1 MKKEE
6 LINPLT
12 TKIVASILLCIP
24 FLVTGQE
31 SVSYT
36 QAQADAGQQTYEQR
50 CASCHGFNLE
60 GFELAPALIGN
71 LFTRRFG
78 GGSAD
83 NLARNVLRMPPNEV
97 GLSEEETAKVLAYL
111 FSRNGVEAG
120 TAPLSASLE
129 VLANYTIP
137 AQELIDQRFAPRLP
151 NYATNGPVL
160 PISRMDDL
168 TPVTNDMLLNPPE
181 DDWLISRRT
190 HSNLGHSPL
199 SEISKNNIDNLRV
212 EWTWSLPP
220 GANMMTPL
228 VHDGVMFTLSTQDV
242 VQALDA
248 TTGDLLWAYQHEIEG
263 DYNSE
268 SKKGVGIYEDKIIVG
283 TSDIKLIALEAKTGR
298 LAWEHAVDT
307 AGDLDHRFK
316 SAPMI
321 INAKAI
327 FCLVGQMQVAGG
339 NFIVAID
346 LQTGEEVWRF
356 YTIARPDEAYGNS
369 WNGMTLEERTG
380 GSVWTPGSYD
390 LETNLVYFGPAP
402 TYDTVTMRESRNIAG
417 TTSDALYTNSTIAL
431 DADTGELV
439 WHFQHV
445 RNDLLDLDWAF
456 ERQIIEVPF
465 NGEMRRAVVTGGKA
479 AIFEA
484 MDATTGE
491 YLFSIDMDM
500 QNVFS
505 EIDSRTGDKTMF
517 PAAVLQ
523 PGEPTPG
530 LAKNGVCPDALGARN
545 MQTTSY
551 NPATNML
558 YIPMQD
564 TCINNLTGSR
574 WQKYPDVETEGQWGL
589 VKAVDLTTREV
600 VWTTR
605 QFAPPA
611 SGHLPTDS
619 GLLFRGTI
627 DRLFQAVDQ
636 DNGNVLWEQRLDNS
650 PTSYPITYRVEGKQ
664 YVAVATNAGSYFA
677 NGMERTTG
685 IVNPPSGASLW
696 VFALPA

>member
-6 LINPLT
+6 LIKPLT

-97 GLSEEETAKVLAYL
+97 GLSEEQTAKVLAYL

-151 NYATNGPVL
+151 NYATNGPVF
-160 PISRMDDL
+160 PISRLDDL

-181 DDWLISRRT
+181 DDWLIWRRT

-199 SEISKNNIDNLRV
+199 SEISKNNVDNLRV

-307 AGDLDHRFK
+307 GGELDHRFK

-321 INAKAI
+321 INDKAI
-327 FCLVGQMQVAGG
+327 FGLVGQMQVAGG

-356 YTIARPDEAYGNS
+356 YTIARADEAYGNS
-369 WNGMTLEERTG
+369 WNGMRLEERTG

-390 LETNLVYFGPAP
+390 PETNLVYFGPAP
-402 TYDTVTMRESRNIAG
+402 TYDTVTMRESRNIPG

-517 PAAVLQ
+517 PAAVLR

-551 NPATNML
+551 NPSTNML

-574 WQKYPDVETEGQWGL
+574 WQKYPDAETEGQWGL

-611 SGHLPTDS
+611 SGHLTTDG

-696 VFALPA
+696 VFALPE